1 MQVGAGWQGVVRV
14 LWRHL
19 ASERQFV
26 LRARLLVEGPAYR
39 ALLELHLILGQG
51 ARLVGEDILDL
62 TEVLVEV
69 GRAPPWS
76 GSGLGLSLGLGPG
89 LGLGLGLELGLGSVV
104 RVRARTRGLRLGLV
118 LVPLAHHG
126 RVGLCPVHLE
136 VAAHQLGLPPLDEL
150 DGDVQ
155 RDRDE
160 RVVQD
165 EEGEPH
171 LRVGLG

>member
-1 MQVGAGWQGVVRV
+1 M
-14 LWRHL
+14 
-19 ASERQFV
+19 
-26 LRARLLVEGPAYR
+26 
-39 ALLELHLILGQG
+39 
-51 ARLVGEDILDL
+51 
-62 TEVLVEV
+62 
-69 GRAPPWS
+69 
-76 GSGLGLSLGLGPG
+76 
-89 LGLGLGLELGLGSVV
+89 
-104 RVRARTRGLRLGLV
+104 

-126 RVGLCPVHLE
+126 RVGLRPVHLE

-150 DGDVQ
+150 DGDIQ

>member
-1 MQVGAGWQGVVRV
+1 M
-14 LWRHL
+14 
-19 ASERQFV
+19 
-26 LRARLLVEGPAYR
+26 
-39 ALLELHLILGQG
+39 
-51 ARLVGEDILDL
+51 
-62 TEVLVEV
+62 
-69 GRAPPWS
+69 
-76 GSGLGLSLGLGPG
+76 
-89 LGLGLGLELGLGSVV
+89 
-104 RVRARTRGLRLGLV
+104 

-126 RVGLCPVHLE
+126 RVGLRPVHLE